1 MKELSVSHT
10 EGPEFN
16 VPGRPA
22 KSGRGLGPAEP
33 PTFVIEARPGLLNLD
48 LGSIWQRREL
58 LYFLVW
64 RDVKVRYKQTA
75 IGAAWAILSPLL
87 TALIFAVV
95 FGKLARIPSGDMPYI
110 VFAFA
115 GFLPWTY
122 FAHALTRCSA
132 SLVGNAHLI
141 TKVYFPRLMI
151 PLAAVTTP
159 AVDFAL
165 SLLGL
170 LGLMV
175 WYRVPPTLGLLAV
188 PAFLALAALI
198 AMAVGLWLAPLNV
211 RYRDVGHALPFVV
224 QAWMYCSPIVYPVT
238 LVPEPWRLLYSL
250 NPMVGVIEG
259 TRWALVGGVRP
270 DPAALTI
277 SVLVALPMFFGG
289 LVFFRR
295 MERAF
300 ADVI

>member
-1 MKELSVSHT
+1 MRELVEESGFRASET
-10 EGPEFN
+10 ERSQMDDQTPRWF
-16 VPGRPA
+16 A
-22 KSGRGLGPAEP
+22 P
-33 PTFVIEARPGLLNLD
+33 PTFVIEPRRNLFDLD
-48 LGSIWQRREL
+48 LGSIWHRREL

-75 IGAAWAILSPLL
+75 IGAAWAILNPLL

-95 FGKLARIPSGDMPYI
+95 FGKLARIPSGTLPYI

-122 FAHALTRCSA
+122 FSQALTRCSA

-151 PLAAVTTP
+151 LVAGVTTP

-170 LGLMV
+170 FGLMV
-175 WYRVPPTLGLLAV
+175 WYGVSPTWNLLAL
-188 PAFLALAALI
+188 PAFLLLAALI
-198 AMAVGLWLAPLNV
+198 ALAVGLWLAPLNV
-211 RYRDVGHALPFVV
+211 RYRDVGHAIPFLV
-224 QAWMYCSPIVYPVT
+224 QAWMYCSPILYPVA
-238 LVPEPWRLLYSL
+238 LVPERWRLLYSL

-259 TRWALVGGVRP
+259 TRWCLVGGERP
-270 DPAALTI
+270 DLPTLLITI
-277 SVLVALPMFFGG
+277 LVTLPILLGG

-295 MERAF
+295 MESAF